1 VLRAAVQLLIAGY
14 VLALIF
20 YSQFWPW
27 FWIAGMVGYYAQV
40 VRNRTA
46 GSRQVFVTALLAI
59 GGSTGLS
66 LVLVFLLNILDFSPI
81 TLIVIAGITME
92 TRCRLLS
99 W

>member
-1 VLRAAVQLLIAGY
+1 MLRAAVQLLIAGY

-20 YSQFWPW
+20 DSQFWPW